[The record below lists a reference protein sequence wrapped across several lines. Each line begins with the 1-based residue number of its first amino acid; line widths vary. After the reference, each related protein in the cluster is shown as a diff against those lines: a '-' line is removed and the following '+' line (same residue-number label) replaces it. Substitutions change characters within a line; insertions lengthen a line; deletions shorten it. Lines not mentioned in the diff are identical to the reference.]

1 MMAMEPNFGAER
13 LVYDPQN
20 LPMGVLANDTIT
32 GAEIVIIWFV
42 VSLIITN

>member
-1 MMAMEPNFGAER
+1 MMAMEPNLGADR
-13 LVYDPQN
+13 LLYEPQN